1 MRTTPQE
8 NIRALLCRMRRRR
21 TLLSP
26 RLQVETISLETPI
39 GSARMASVIIAVPE
53 QPIPSKLPR
62 SRPSFD
68 ICQQFAA
75 VTLTSVLAGSLE
87 ASGMFGMIAKI
98 TVVPGKGDEMIAI
111 LEESAAD
118 LSRRPS
124 AYAYE
129 LVAN

>member
-1 MRTTPQE
+1 M
-8 NIRALLCRMRRRR
+8 
-21 TLLSP
+21 
-26 RLQVETISLETPI
+26 
-39 GSARMASVIIAVPE
+39 ARVIIAVPTE
-53 QPIPSKLPR
+53 PPIPSKLPR

-68 ICQQFAA
+68 ICLLFAA
-75 VTLTSVLAGSLE
+75 VTLTSVLASSLE
-87 ASGMFGMIAKI
+87 ASGKFGMIAKI
-98 TVVPGKGDEMIAI
+98 TVVPGKRDEMIAI